1 MQEIINDDSK
11 FFENLK
17 FQEKS
22 VYVLLGVNIV
32 INILALFMILYIP
45 LLIFEYMPKDIFLI
59 SVVCVILLS
68 ILGTFVSFQEI
79 IVNWNIRKQRELTVS
94 EKDFLLP
101 LVKNV
106 ANKIENYENIHIK
119 LEDLEIKVST
129 EEGLNAFVLGS
140 KFLFVSEMFLHTE
153 EISNKERE
161 AIIAHEFSHLLN
173 KDSVFLILILSG
185 NMVMRLFG
193 NFCIASLSLKSSGK
207 PEDKGGE
214 TLAKIFF
221 GILYLVF
228 VKILSDGIFTLSLRK
243 YSRNVEYRCD
253 KFSAD
258 LGYRNDL
265 LSFFYKL
272 NELER
277 MHHNSNNLFEALYST
292 HPKTEERI
300 IRLENI

>member
-11 FFENLK
+11 FFKNLK
-17 FQEKS
+17 FKEKS
-22 VYVLLGVNIV
+22 AYVLFGVNIV
-32 INILALFMILYIP
+32 INILALFMILFIP
-45 LLIFEYMPKDIFLI
+45 LLMFEYMPRDIFLI
-59 SVVCVILLS
+59 SIVCVILLS

-79 IVNWNIRKQRELTVS
+79 VVNWNIRKQRELTVV

-140 KFLFVSEMFLHTE
+140 KFLFVSETFLHTD
-153 EISNKERE
+153 EISNEERE

-193 NFCIASLSLKSSGK
+193 YLCTAAIFSKSSGK

-214 TLAKIFF
+214 TLFKIFL

-258 LGYRNDL
+258 LGYKNDL

-292 HPKTEERI
+292 HPETEERI
-300 IRLENI
+300 IKLESI